1 MSAAIAI
8 APRTADEWRGYLRAH
23 PKVAQRLQAAI
34 QPRMTSY
41 IPHAPFPQQS
51 AFLLLPHREVLY
63 GGAAGGGKSNA
74 LLMAALQYVDV
85 PGYRALLLRRT
96 FADLA
101 LPGALMDR
109 ASEWLQ
115 GTNARWSERDKT
127 WTFPSGA
134 TLSFGYLE
142 TEKDK
147 FRYQGAEFQFV
158 GFDELTQFTVS
169 QYTYLFSR
177 LRRLKGTTVPIRMRS
192 ASNPG
197 GVGHEW
203 VYQRF
208 FVEGPEKGRIFVASK
223 LTDNP
228 YLDQEEYRESLAEL
242 DPITRRQLEHGD
254 WNARH
259 EGDVFKREWFKL
271 VDPDEL
277 PLQVKRAIP
286 LRYWDFAATK
296 EQEGRDPD
304 FTAGAKGVLVGGD
317 LYVLDVRRFRS
328 APEEVERRVRQTAE
342 EDGRAVRIH
351 LEQEPGSS
359 GKITISHFE
368 RNILPGFIV
377 VANRPTG
384 NKRERWKPFV
394 SMAFKG
400 RVFLVRGPWVTGF
413 LDEAE
418 SVQWVDDGSTHDDQI
433 DAVSGLYAALLE
445 GDAGWLAAMM
455 KG

>member
-1 MSAAIAI
+1 MSAAAAI
-8 APRTADEWRGYLRAH
+8 APRSAEDWRGYLRAN
-23 PKVAQRLQAAI
+23 PEVARRLESVI
-34 QPRMTSY
+34 QPRMTRY
-41 IPHAPFPQQS
+41 IPHAPFPQQA

-109 ASEWLQ
+109 AEAWLR
-115 GTNARWSERDKT
+115 GTDAKWNERDKT

-142 TEKDK
+142 AEKDK
-147 FRYQGAEFQFV
+147 YRYQGAEFQFI
-158 GFDELTQFTVS
+158 GFDELTQFTQT

-177 LRRLKGTTVPIRMRS
+177 LRRLEGVLVPLRMRA

-208 FVEGPEKGRIFVASK
+208 FVEGRAKGRVFISAR
-223 LTDNP
+223 LDDNP
-228 YLDQEEYRESLAEL
+228 HLDQEEYRESLAEL

-254 WNARH
+254 WAAKH
-259 EGDVFKREWFKL
+259 EGDVFRRDWFRIIEPDDVPRE
-271 VDPDEL
+271 VH
-277 PLQVKRAIP
+277 RAAP
-286 LRYWDFAATK
+286 MRFWDFAATEK
-296 EQEGRDPD
+296 TTGNDPD

-317 LYVLDVRRFRS
+317 LYILDVRRFRA
-328 APEEVERRVRQTAE
+328 APEEVERRVRQTAD
-342 EDGRAVRIH
+342 EDGRQVMVH
-351 LEQEPGSS
+351 LEQEPGAS
-359 GKITISHFE
+359 GKITISHYE
-368 RNILPGFIV
+368 RNVLDGYIV
-377 VANRPTG
+377 AADRPTG
-384 NKRERWKPFV
+384 PKRERWKPFV
-394 SMAFKG
+394 SLAARGK
-400 RVFLVRGPWVTGF
+400 VYLVRGPWVTAF

-418 SVQWVDDGSTHDDQI
+418 SVPWVEDSTHDDQI
-433 DAVSGLYAALLE
+433 DAASGLYSKLMA
-445 GDAGWLAAMM
+445 GDAGWLAAMV
-455 KG
+455 KR